1 MRVFPDTNVLAS
13 AFGTRGL
20 CADLLRLVLAEHE
33 LVTGEIVIEEL
44 RGVLRR
50 KFALPPRAVAEVE
63 AFLRGY
69 HVEPRPR
76 QLPRLTLRDRD
87 DLLVVGSALA
97 GGAKTLITGDKE
109 MLALKKNRQAS
120 KS

>member
-20 CADLLRLVLAEHE
+20 CADALRLVLAGHE

-50 KFALPPRAVAEVE
+50 KFALPTS
-63 AFLRGY
+63 
-69 HVEPRPR
+69 RPR
-76 QLPRLTLRDRD
+76 
-87 DLLVVGSALA
+87 
-97 GGAKTLITGDKE
+97 
-109 MLALKKNRQAS
+109 NRRSQRILGHGLGL
-120 KS
+120 